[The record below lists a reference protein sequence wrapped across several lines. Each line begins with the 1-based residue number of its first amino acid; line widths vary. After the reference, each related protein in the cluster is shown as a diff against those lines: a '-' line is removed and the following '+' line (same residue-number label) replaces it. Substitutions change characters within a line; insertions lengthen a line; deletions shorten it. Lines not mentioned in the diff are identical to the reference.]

1 MKPLSD
7 SEQAHLDAYRWS
19 VRTFPNTA
27 QFLII
32 KRGPWWLF
40 DTTEQNPSSHRSW
53 HEAFAEATRRLNER
67 EEVGCE

>member
-1 MKPLSD
+1 MKPLSA

-40 DTTEQNPSSHRSW
+40 DTTDKTQ
-53 HEAFAEATRRLNER
+53 AATGRGAKHSRKR
-67 EEVGCE
+67 QDV